1 MRPLKLKLQAFGPF
15 AGSEV
20 IDFTK
25 LGVNPLFL
33 INGPTG
39 AGKSSILDAICFAL
53 YGQTTGAERDGA
65 QMRCDHADMK
75 VLTEVSLV
83 FSLGEKRYLIRRVP
97 QQERA
102 KSRGEG
108 TTTQNPEAQLRE
120 LDGTEDGRLL
130 VSKSVSDAT
139 AQVKDLMGLDVEQ
152 FRQVMVLP
160 QGKFRELLMAD
171 SREREKIFGQLFQ
184 TNIYRRIEERLK
196 TQAAGIKH
204 AVEGHHNEIKGILQT
219 AEVSSEQEVS
229 AAVETL
235 KPVLVTALA
244 AKQAADKKHQ
254 TTIREKDKALALQKR
269 FDELANKREAL
280 TAAHAIAP
288 TIAQKTMRLTQAVQA
303 QKIQHHFESQR
314 SQENQLKQ
322 LKQQIAVTKDEWV
335 QIDEAHKIAVGES
348 LRAKSALEGID
359 ELKTQRT
366 DLQRYEGLLSQL
378 LEVEAQLQTRK
389 MAATSSRQRCEVKQ
403 RDHQVLV
410 AEREANQHAVNTLST
425 ALEPLP
431 AHQVALESL
440 TQKFKLRQE
449 LETLRSA
456 AAAISLNVRAAQ
468 TALDQQTDEFE
479 QARLNANQ
487 TELLWHSGQAALL
500 AKELQMGEPC
510 PVCGSGEHPNPA
522 ALQLGDEL
530 VTKEQVDVA
539 RNLQQQA
546 SNRVTAC
553 KDEFDRVN
561 NLKTANTTEGQQLK
575 ASIAGYADQSVDEM
589 AEALTVIQGEVKQL
603 QLKQIELQQRNR
615 RAVEIQKTLASDLE
629 LLLTL
634 ETTAKNDSD
643 SLIQISTQVEQS
655 QQQIPQSY
663 RQEDHL
669 NKTLKALA
677 ERIETTI
684 QTATS
689 AEQILL
695 QKRSML
701 DKIDSTMAALSKQF
715 EDSQMQADRALEAW
729 MRALQA
735 SDFIDEGTFQ
745 SALVKDSEQTTLQGD
760 IERYNS
766 EVTSIEAVIE
776 QITSELH
783 EHTTPDMD
791 ALDNALTSAGELLA
805 QAGTAWQKYSER
817 NSLLV
822 SVQQKL
828 QKAHEKNEAL
838 EKQYAVIG
846 TLSEVANGQT
856 GDKISLNRFVLSV
869 LLDDVLIQASHRLHI
884 MSKSRYRLVRKE
896 DRAKGN
902 KASGLELEVE
912 DGNTGKTRAVAT
924 LSGGESFMA
933 ALSLA
938 LGLSDVV
945 QSYAGGIRLDALFID
960 EGFGSLDTES
970 LDAAIRVLI
979 DLQQSGRMIGVIS
992 HVSELKEQMA
1002 LRVDVKSGP
1011 SGSNISVQAA

>member
-1 MRPLKLKLQAFGPF
+1 MRPLKLTLQAFGPF

-25 LGVNPLFL
+25 LGANPLFL

-53 YGQTTGAERDGA
+53 YGHTTGAERDGA
-65 QMRCDHADMK
+65 QMRCDHADMAI
-75 VLTEVSLV
+75 LTEVSLV

-139 AQVKDLMGLDVEQ
+139 AQVKELMGLDVEQ

-184 TNIYRRIEERLK
+184 TNIYRQIEERLK

-235 KPVLVTALA
+235 KPVLASALA
-244 AKQAADKKHQ
+244 AKQAADKKQQ
-254 TTIREKDKALALQKR
+254 TAIREKDKALALKKR

-280 TAAHAIAP
+280 TAAQVLAP
-288 TIAQKTMRLTQAVQA
+288 TIAQKTMRLAQAVQA
-303 QKIQHHFESQR
+303 QKIFHHFESQR
-314 SQENQLKQ
+314 SQVRLLKQ
-322 LKQQIAVTKDEWV
+322 LEQQIAATKDEWV
-335 QIDEAHKIAVGES
+335 QISDAHKIAVDEN
-348 LRAKSALEGID
+348 LRAKSALEGVD
-359 ELKTQRT
+359 ELKKQRT
-366 DLQRYEGLLSQL
+366 DLLRYEGLLSKL
-378 LEVEAQLQTRK
+378 VEVEALLQTRN

-403 RDHQVLV
+403 RDQQVLV
-410 AEREANQHAVNTLST
+410 AEREENQQAVNGIST
-425 ALEPLP
+425 ALEALP
-431 AHQVALESL
+431 TQQVALESL
-440 TQKFKLRQE
+440 TEKFKLRQE
-449 LETLRSA
+449 LETLRNA

-468 TALDQQTDEFE
+468 TVLDQQTGEFE

-500 AKELQMGEPC
+500 AKELQLGEPC

-522 ALQLGDEL
+522 ALQFGDEL
-530 VTKEQVDVA
+530 VTKEQVDAA

-546 SNRVTAC
+546 SNCVTAC

-561 NLKTANTTEGQQLK
+561 NLKVANTTEGQQLK
-575 ASIAGYADQSVDEM
+575 NRIAEYADQSVEAM
-589 AEALTVIQGEVKQL
+589 AEALTVMQGVVEQL
-603 QLKQIELQQRNR
+603 QAKQIELQRRNR
-615 RAVEIQKTLASDLE
+615 RANEIQQTFASNSE

-634 ETTAKNDSD
+634 EATAKNDSD

-663 RQEDHL
+663 RQESHL
-669 NKTLKALA
+669 SKALKALA
-677 ERIETTI
+677 ERIETI
-684 QTATS
+684 VQAATS
-689 AEQILL
+689 AEQVLS
-695 QKRSML
+695 QKRSAL
-701 DKIDSTMAALSKQF
+701 DKTDSTLVALSKQLT
-715 EDSQMQADRALEAW
+715 DTQVQAGSALEAW
-729 MRALQA
+729 ARALKA
-735 SDFIDEGTFQ
+735 SDFVDEETFQ
-745 SALVKDSEQTTLQGD
+745 SALAKDSEQATLQTD

-766 EVTSIEAVIE
+766 EVNSIEAVIE
-776 QITSELH
+776 LIASELN
-783 EHTTPDMD
+783 EQTTPDMD
-791 ALDNALTSAGELLA
+791 VLEQALKSNGELFV
-805 QAGTAWQKYSER
+805 QADITWQKHSER

-828 QKAHEKNEAL
+828 QKAHAKNEAL
-838 EKQYAVIG
+838 EKQYVVIG

-1011 SGSNISVQAA
+1011 SGSNISILAA

>member
-1 MRPLKLKLQAFGPF
+1 MRPLKLTLQAFGPF

-25 LGVNPLFL
+25 LGANPLFL

-196 TQAAGIKH
+196 AQAAGIKH
-204 AVEGHHNEIKGILQT
+204 TVEGHHSEIKGILQT

-229 AAVETL
+229 AAVEAL
-235 KPVLVTALA
+235 KPVLASALA
-244 AKQAADKKHQ
+244 AKQAADKKQQ
-254 TTIREKDKALALQKR
+254 TAIREQDKAVALQKR

-280 TAAHAIAP
+280 TAAQVLAP
-288 TIAQKTMRLTQAVQA
+288 TIAQKTMRLVQAVQA
-303 QKIQHHFESQR
+303 QNIHHHFESKC
-314 SQENQLKQ
+314 SQANQLKQ
-322 LKQQIAVTKDEWV
+322 LEQQIVATKNEWV
-335 QIDEAHKIAVGES
+335 QIDEAHKIAVDENS
-348 LRAKSALEGID
+348 RAKSALEGVD
-359 ELKTQRT
+359 ELKKQRT
-366 DLQRYEGLLSQL
+366 DLLRYEGLLSKL
-378 LEVEAQLQTRK
+378 VEVEALLRTRK

-403 RDHQVLV
+403 RDQQVLV
-410 AEREANQHAVNTLST
+410 AEREANQQAVLGLST
-425 ALEPLP
+425 ALEALP
-431 AHQVALESL
+431 TQQVALESL

-449 LETLRSA
+449 LETLRNA
-456 AAAISLNVRAAQ
+456 AAAISLNVRAAKA
-468 TALDQQTDEFE
+468 ALDQQTDEFE
-479 QARLNANQ
+479 QARLNASQ
-487 TELLWHSGQAALL
+487 TELLWHRGQAALL

-522 ALQLGDEL
+522 VLQLGEL

-546 SNRVTAC
+546 ANCVTAC

-561 NLKTANTTEGQQLK
+561 NLKVANTTEGQQLK
-575 ASIAGYADQSVDEM
+575 DRIAEYADQSVGAM
-589 AEALTVIQGEVKQL
+589 AEALIAMQGVVELL
-603 QLKQIELQQRNR
+603 QAKQIELQQRNR
-615 RAVEIQKTLASDLE
+615 RASEIQQALASDSE

-643 SLIQISTQVEQS
+643 SLIQISTQYEQS

-663 RQEDHL
+663 RQENHL
-669 NKTLKALA
+669 NKALKTLA
-677 ERIETTI
+677 ERIETII
-684 QTATS
+684 QAATS

-695 QKRSML
+695 QKRSEL
-701 DKIDSTMAALSKQF
+701 DKADSTQAALGKQL
-715 EDSQMQADRALEAW
+715 EDTQAQADKAIEAW
-729 MRALQA
+729 ARALQT
-735 SDFIDEGTFQ
+735 SDFIDEATFQ
-745 SALVKDSEQTTLQGD
+745 SALLKDSEQATLQAD

-766 EVTSIEAVIE
+766 EVNSIEAVIE
-776 QITSELH
+776 LIASELS
-783 EHTTPDMD
+783 EQTTPDMD
-791 ALDNALTSAGELLA
+791 ALEQALKSTGELFVHA
-805 QAGTAWQKYSER
+805 DVAWQKHSER
-817 NSLLV
+817 NSLLA
-822 SVQQKL
+822 SIQQKL
-828 QKAHEKNEAL
+828 QKAHDKNEAL

-1011 SGSNISVQAA
+1011 SGSNISILAA